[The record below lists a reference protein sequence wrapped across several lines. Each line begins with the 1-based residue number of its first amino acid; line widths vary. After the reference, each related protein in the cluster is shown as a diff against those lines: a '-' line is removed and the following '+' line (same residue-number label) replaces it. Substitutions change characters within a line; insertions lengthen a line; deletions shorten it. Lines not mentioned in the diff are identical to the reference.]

1 MKLFGITGGLGM
13 GKSTAQSL
21 LARRGVSV
29 VDTDQIARDLVAPDQ
44 PAHAEIQSEFG
55 PAFINPDGTLNRQTL
70 AEKVFADA
78 QARQLLE
85 SILHPRIRACW
96 QAEVEGWR
104 RQEVALGAVVIP
116 LLFETDAA
124 SSFDF
129 TVCVACSAALQLQR
143 LGERGWTEGEIQ
155 RRLAA
160 QWPVQRKV
168 DASDHVVWTDGSMD
182 VHAAQWDRLLRS
194 V

>member
-29 VDTDQIARDLVAPDQ
+29 VDTDQIA
-44 PAHAEIQSEFG
+44 
-55 PAFINPDGTLNRQTL
+55 
-70 AEKVFADA
+70 VFADA

-104 RQEVALGAVVIP
+104 RQKVALGAVVIP

-143 LGERGWTEGEIQ
+143 LGERGWTEAEIQ